1 MRWPRRSSLP
11 RDLVNRLEL
20 RRGERVL
27 SHAASDSGTLVAT
40 LHALHLPG
48 GHAVPW
54 EQIDR
59 ARWDDDGLV
68 FVEEGAGEHRFAIA
82 DPGALAETVFERV
95 TATILASRRI
105 AIAGESGARLV
116 ARRPPG
122 GDTVT
127 WQVHLDDGVD
137 PEDDAVRARV
147 GAALDRLQEQLGV

>member
-1 MRWPRRSSLP
+1 MRWPRRSTLP
-11 RDLVNRLEL
+11 RDLLSRLEL

-27 SHAASDSGTLVAT
+27 AHAASASGILVAT
-40 LHALHLPG
+40 TRALHLPG
-48 GHAVPW
+48 GHAAPW
-54 EQIDR
+54 EYIDR

-68 FVEEGAGEHRFAIA
+68 FVEEGSGEHRFAIA
-82 DPGALAETVFERV
+82 EPGALAEAVYERV
-95 TATILASRRI
+95 TATILASQRV
-105 AIAGESGARLV
+105 AIAGDSGARLV

-137 PEDDAVRARV
+137 PADDAVRARV